1 MSGFADCIDDLGKL
15 HRQDRQLRLGS
26 QEIEGRFGRMTIP
39 LSPRPRERQSIT
51 GSQQAP
57 AIIER
62 KSGALFEFWTYFG
75 RSVHNP
81 KFRVRYGLAVIQPEH
96 HP

>member
-51 GSQQAP
+51 GSQQALRSLS
-57 AIIER
+57 ENQVR
-62 KSGALFEFWTYFG
+62 FLSSGRILVAPYITPNSE
-75 RSVHNP
+75 
-81 KFRVRYGLAVIQPEH
+81 
-96 HP
+96 